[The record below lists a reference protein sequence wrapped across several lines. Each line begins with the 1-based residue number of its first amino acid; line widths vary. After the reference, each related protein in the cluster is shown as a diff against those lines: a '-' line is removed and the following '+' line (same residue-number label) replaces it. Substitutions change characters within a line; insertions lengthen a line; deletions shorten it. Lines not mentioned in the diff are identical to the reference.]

1 MLEQIMLAEQQ
12 AGINLTGTESWHVEI
27 MLSTRQ
33 GTDKP
38 QQLQLTGLHQTQQVT
53 TCQKIPPPPPSQNK
67 WKKMPLKFT
76 FKFHKTDTKPY
87 VEAVISMFFLHGFCS
102 MCLLGNT
109 IMYNRE
115 FLFDLP

>member
-1 MLEQIMLAEQQ
+1 MLAEQQ

-33 GTDKP
+33 RTYKP
-38 QQLQLTGLHQTQQVT
+38 QQLQLTGLYQTQVT
-53 TCQKIPPPPPSQNK
+53 TCQNTPLPLLTEQIEIHFQIPQN
-67 WKKMPLKFT
+67 WNY
-76 FKFHKTDTKPY
+76 KPY
-87 VEAVISMFFLHGFCS
+87 AEAVISMFFLHGLFVGFKP
-102 MCLLGNT
+102 MCLLGNI